1 MTVSA
6 ALIVPDWDAPPG
18 VCALMSTRQ
27 GGVSKSP
34 WASLNIGLSVGDDA
48 TAVAE
53 NRQRVFDGT
62 NVQPCWL
69 HLVHGA
75 DVHRWRRD
83 DVAVPKNAATAV
95 TQATPLPK
103 ADAAWT
109 DEIGLACTVTA
120 ADCLPVLFCTSDG
133 RAVAAAHAG
142 WRGLAAGVLENTV
155 VALCAGSGC
164 ARQDVRAWLGPCIGP
179 DAFEVGADVLHAF
192 GVDANP
198 ADPGPDRAP
207 DLHPSC
213 FKSRPRSDGAPRWLA
228 NLALLARERLLRAGV
243 AHVSGGQWCTV
254 QDASR
259 FFSYRRDG
267 LTGRMVAAVW
277 RTAYNRHLSQ
287 PQES

>member
-1 MTVSA
+1 MNA

-18 VCALMSTRQ
+18 VCALMSTRE
-27 GGVSKSP
+27 GGVSNAP

-48 TAVAE
+48 AAVAV

-62 NVQPCWL
+62 NVQPRWL
-69 HLVHGA
+69 HLVHGT

-83 DVAVPKNAATAV
+83 DVADRATQ
-95 TQATPLPK
+95 TTPLPK

-155 VALCAGSGC
+155 AALCAGSGC
-164 ARQDVRAWLGPCIGP
+164 APQEVRAWLGPCIGP
-179 DAFEVGADVLHAF
+179 AAFEVSADVLQAF

-198 ADPGPDRAP
+198 ADPDP
-207 DLHPSC
+207 DLDLSH
-213 FKSRPRSDGAPRWLA
+213 FKWCPRSDGAPRWLA
-228 NLALLARERLLRAGV
+228 HLTLLARERLLRAGV
-243 AHVSGGQWCTV
+243 IHVSGGHWCTV

-277 RTAYNRHLSQ
+277 RTA
-287 PQES
+287 